1 MRRDD
6 VPKNWPG
13 QHAFDYANAFLDSAA
28 GLYEQAGERMTCYEM
43 CAYVAD
49 RSLLAFLCEQGIQ
62 FTEEEFVSRHTA
74 ELWERCKEI
83 NPRFGG
89 LEREF
94 RLLLSCEWADIPE
107 GEAPNFREVL
117 DAATRLRDFVAGEAP
132 ALSTQTREPERGM
145 DMRL

>member
-6 VPKNWPG
+6 APKNWPG
-13 QHAFDYANAFLDSAA
+13 QRAFDYANAFLESAA

-43 CAYVAD
+43 CAFVSD

-62 FTEEEFVSRHTA
+62 FTEEEFASRHTA

-83 NPRFGG
+83 NPRFN
-89 LEREF
+89 EFDREF
-94 RLLLSCEWADIPE
+94 KLLLSCEWADFPE
-107 GEAPNFREVL
+107 GETPDFQEVL
-117 DAATRLRDFVAGEAP
+117 DAATRLRDFVAEVAP

-145 DMRL
+145 EMQL